1 MSKSIKNI
9 LRILTICAAI
19 LRSCSLAT
27 PSLEAQSAGR
37 FQTGIE
43 YNYLRTNAPPGG
55 CPCFSANGGDAW
67 LGYRMTHSVSLVGEV
82 AGQHASNINGSGSDL
97 TLVSYLFGPS
107 YAFYHYRHLV
117 PFGEVLLGG
126 AHADGSLAPSNNG
139 LNGSSD
145 DFALLTGGGL
155 DLPVGEHLSLRA
167 ARVDYYLTTFANGVN
182 GHQNNLR
189 VSTGLVLSF

>member
-1 MSKSIKNI
+1 M
-9 LRILTICAAI
+9 
-19 LRSCSLAT
+19 SLA
-27 PSLEAQSAGR
+27 
-37 FQTGIE
+37 
-43 YNYLRTNAPPGG
+43 
-55 CPCFSANGGDAW
+55 
-67 LGYRMTHSVSLVGEV
+67 GEV

-117 PFGEVLLGG
+117 PFGGVLLGG

-155 DLPVGEHLSLRA
+155 DFPVGEHLSLRA
-167 ARVDYYLTTFANGVN
+167 ARVDYYLTHVCEWRQRSPEQPACQHGSGPVLLANESKRKGERL
-182 GHQNNLR
+182 GHRLR
-189 VSTGLVLSF
+189 VNLGAQARLLGFPLANKV